1 MQEGKKEIILHFSLG
16 AILTAVIQVIW
27 LIKGGVPLTNY
38 IQLILG
44 FAMGSMILDLDHL
57 VYWYFLYPDKEESI
71 QGKNFLK
78 EGKFKQALALIGE
91 NHKAHTSLVF
101 HHIYFQL
108 TLVIV
113 SFFIFL
119 STGSM
124 LGKSLV
130 LFMNFHLLTDQW
142 QDYKNP
148 SHLKNWLFARINY
161 TLSDQG
167 IKIFLGGTTL
177 LFLVLFYL
185 IIR

>member
-1 MQEGKKEIILHFSLG
+1 MQESKKEIILHFSLA
-16 AILTAVIQVIW
+16 AIFTAVIQVIW

-38 IQLILG
+38 VQLILG
-44 FAMGSMILDLDHL
+44 LALGSMILDLDHL

-71 QGKNFLK
+71 RGKSFLK
-78 EGKFKQALALIGE
+78 ERKFKQALALIGE
-91 NHKAHTSLVF
+91 NHKTHNSLVF

-108 TLVIV
+108 VLVLV

-130 LFMNFHLLTDQW
+130 LFMNFHLLIDQW
-142 QDYKNP
+142 KDYKNP
-148 SHLKNWLFARINY
+148 IHLKNWLFARVNF

-167 IKIFLGGTTL
+167 VRIFLGTMTFV
-177 LFLVLFYL
+177 FLILFYL
-185 IIR
+185 IIQ

>member
-1 MQEGKKEIILHFSLG
+1 MQEGKKEIILHFTIA

-44 FAMGSMILDLDHL
+44 FAIGSMILDLDHL

-78 EGKFKQALALIGE
+78 ERKFKQAFTLIGE
-91 NHKAHTSLVF
+91 NHKTHTSLVF

-108 TLVIV
+108 VLVLV

-130 LFMNFHLLTDQW
+130 LFMNLHLLTDQW
-142 QDYKNP
+142 QDYKNL
-148 SHLKNWLFARINY
+148 SHLKNWLFARVDY

-167 IKIFLGGTTL
+167 IKIFLGVMTF
-177 LFLVLFYL
+177 LFSILFYL
-185 IIR
+185 IVR

>member
-1 MQEGKKEIILHFSLG
+1 MQESKKEIILHFSLA
-16 AILTAVIQVIW
+16 AILTAVIQIIW
-27 LIKGGVPLTNY
+27 LIKGEVPLTNY
-38 IQLILG
+38 IQLIIG
-44 FAMGSMILDLDHL
+44 FALGSVILDLDHL